1 MNTLTRRSLL
11 SLSGAVAFVGM
22 TANARSYRVGMPGR
36 PLLSC
41 TGDVGTPEIIRVD
54 SDIPFDR
61 AYIDTTIPYH
71 ANALKLAELIGD
83 DLDDDR
89 LTAINAAILEEH
101 PLDIEDLKSMRE
113 SWFEHPDPDEATHEM
128 MLISMGGLES
138 CTDESHMDF
147 MDAEWV
153 EKTFKNNDD
162 PLFAYVSMMVLV
174 LGMEQ
179 HQHVVGLELADH
191 KELKEFCERM
201 IEVKEPQLATLK
213 IVRGELISRS

>member
-1 MNTLTRRSLL
+1 MKSVTRRSLL
-11 SLSGAVAFVGM
+11 ALSGAAAFAGI
-22 TANARSYRVGMPGR
+22 TASAQSYRVGVPGR

-41 TGDVGTPEIIRVD
+41 TADVGTPEIIRVD

-71 ANALKLAELIGD
+71 ASALKLAELIGD

-89 LTAINAAILEEH
+89 LTGINAAILEDH
-101 PLDIEDLKSMRE
+101 PLDIEELKSMRE
-113 SWFEHPDPDEATHEM
+113 SWFEHPDPEEATHEM
-128 MLISMGGLES
+128 MLMSMGGLES

-147 MDAEWV
+147 MDSEWV
-153 EKTFKNNDD
+153 EKTWKDNED

-191 KELKEFCERM
+191 EELKEFCERM
-201 IEVKEPQLATLK
+201 IEIKEPQLKTLK